1 MCAKTW
7 DSLATQLNKALPF
20 PLFPVSPPEPLGFP
34 RKQLDTRFAVLL
46 MRSSYD
52 AVDALDF
59 IPKQQFEAKFWKLR
73 QSELEGYNYLYS
85 PIKMRA
91 GDLSDPLYFDFISFS
106 QYATISREMGQP
118 QRVFEEY
125 YEICPPGAGDD
136 DPCESGQKVVT
147 RPPQY
152 ADDSQLPA
160 YFFQKTGDLIY
171 DGLLNGFRGEDFG
184 GPPPAPAGASIQQL
198 AAGVQQL
205 LSIMKPPTVSNSRPS
220 LACRASNSNGSA
232 GLQHSRKDHDVIG
245 LSNLCVDIVIPV
257 QQLPPADPEARQGL
271 LQQLTAEPPDE
282 QHWELGGNCNF
293 MIAAARMGMRVGSIG
308 HVGDDTYGR
317 YMDRVL
323 QEERIEAITR
333 IMPATLSGTDL
344 DRTLL
349 CFVLVDPD
357 GKHAFCSRY
366 DFGPWPLLGGVSNL
380 PPSVTQVLQST
391 AAVFTNGFVFDE
403 LPLELVKQA
412 IRTASDA
419 GAAVLFDP
427 GPRAFTMKSGSR
439 RAALDTLIS
448 LSDVVLMTEEEAVEV
463 TGLLDP
469 QAAAEA
475 VLARPGCKTEWC
487 VVKLG
492 GEGALL
498 VTKSP
503 QLEVYRAGAFKVDV
517 KDTLCSA

>member
-20 PLFPVSPPEPLGFP
+20 QLFPVSPPEPLGFP

-59 IPKQQFEAKFWKLR
+59 IPRQQFEAKFWKLR

-125 YEICPPGAGDD
+125 YELCPPGAGDD

-160 YFFQKTGDLIY
+160 YFFQKTGDLVY

-205 LSIMKPPTVSNSRPS
+205 LSIMVDKGYALRAEVADVASSSSSSGGSFSVSIQGSCNLWGINALAARQS
-220 LACRASNSNGSA
+220 LVVNVHDAMVIDAYLRASGRQATYELQLTEA
-232 GLQHSRKDHDVIG
+232 GL
-245 LSNLCVDIVIPV
+245 
-257 QQLPPADPEARQGL
+257 
-271 LQQLTAEPPDE
+271 
-282 QHWELGGNCNF
+282 
-293 MIAAARMGMRVGSIG
+293 
-308 HVGDDTYGR
+308 
-317 YMDRVL
+317 
-323 QEERIEAITR
+323 
-333 IMPATLSGTDL
+333 
-344 DRTLL
+344 
-349 CFVLVDPD
+349 
-357 GKHAFCSRY
+357 
-366 DFGPWPLLGGVSNL
+366 
-380 PPSVTQVLQST
+380 
-391 AAVFTNGFVFDE
+391 
-403 LPLELVKQA
+403 
-412 IRTASDA
+412 
-419 GAAVLFDP
+419 
-427 GPRAFTMKSGSR
+427 
-439 RAALDTLIS
+439 
-448 LSDVVLMTEEEAVEV
+448 EEA
-463 TGLLDP
+463 
-469 QAAAEA
+469 
-475 VLARPGCKTEWC
+475 W
-487 VVKLG
+487 VV
-492 GEGALL
+492 A
-498 VTKSP
+498 
-503 QLEVYRAGAFKVDV
+503 
-517 KDTLCSA
+517 

>member
-1 MCAKTW
+1 M
-7 DSLATQLNKALPF
+7 LTQH
-20 PLFPVSPPEPLGFP
+20 V
-34 RKQLDTRFAVLL
+34 RCLDVVK
-46 MRSSYD
+46 D
-52 AVDALDF
+52 
-59 IPKQQFEAKFWKLR
+59 
-73 QSELEGYNYLYS
+73 
-85 PIKMRA
+85 
-91 GDLSDPLYFDFISFS
+91 
-106 QYATISREMGQP
+106 
-118 QRVFEEY
+118 QRVPA
-125 YEICPPGAGDD
+125 C
-136 DPCESGQKVVT
+136 
-147 RPPQY
+147 RPTLQ
-152 ADDSQLPA
+152 
-160 YFFQKTGDLIY
+160 
-171 DGLLNGFRGEDFG
+171 
-184 GPPPAPAGASIQQL
+184 
-198 AAGVQQL
+198 
-205 LSIMKPPTVSNSRPS
+205 KPPTLSSSRPS
-220 LACRASNSNGSA
+220 VACRASNSNGSA

-308 HVGDDTYGR
+308 HVGNDTYGR

-349 CFVLVDPD
+349 CFVLVDPE

-366 DFGPWPLLGGVSNL
+366 DFGPWPLLGGVSSL
-380 PPSVTQVLQST
+380 PASVTQVLQST

-463 TGLLDP
+463 TGLNDP

-517 KDTLCSA
+517 KDTVGCGDSFAAAIVLGYTRTHDVHATLLLANAVGAATATGRGAGTNVADAKTVHELLQQAAVDCNGNGVQRHDLEKALHILHDSLSSAELLHLINTSSSGSSSSSGNSSRQQKTPAAHAA